1 MTTRHTN
8 PVPDQREPAVRPARH
23 LPRLEL
29 SATQL
34 VASALAAITATVA
47 ASYLGVS
54 GTVAGAAVASVLTA
68 LGNAVYGHSLRSTGT
83 RVREVVPG
91 AVRFAPRAAPGAPTA
106 PTAALPT
113 VRPSVAGEQPPTLP
127 SPIARP
133 RPERRSSRPR
143 AQRHTWRRVAI
154 GAVTVFA
161 AVLAVVTGIEVV
173 GGRPISDLLRG
184 NTGSGTTLFGGDNAA
199 HAGPTTPPSA
209 PTVTQTVIPSVVVT
223 TPTVT
228 RTAAPVTQTTTPT
241 TTPPP
246 STPTPSDSGSGT
258 TGTGAASRTPAH

>member
-1 MTTRHTN
+1 MDMTTRHPN
-8 PVPDQREPAVRPARH
+8 PLPDQREPAARPARQ

-34 VASALAAITATVA
+34 VASALAAITATIA

-54 GTVAGAAVASVLTA
+54 GTVVGAAVASVLTA
-68 LGNAVYGHSLRSTGT
+68 LGNAVYGHSLRSTGN

-91 AVRFAPRAAPGAPTA
+91 AVRFAPRAAPGD

-113 VRPSVAGEQPPTLP
+113 ARRSVADGQPPILP
-127 SPIARP
+127 TPIGRP
-133 RPERRSSRPR
+133 RPERQSLRPGP
-143 AQRHTWRRVAI
+143 QRHPWRRLAI

-184 NTGSGTTLFGGDNAA
+184 NSGSGTTLFGGDNAA
-199 HAGPTTPPSA
+199 HAGPAAPPSE

-246 STPTPSDSGSGT
+246 SIPSPSGSGSGT
-258 TGTGAASRTPAH
+258 TDTGAASRPPAP